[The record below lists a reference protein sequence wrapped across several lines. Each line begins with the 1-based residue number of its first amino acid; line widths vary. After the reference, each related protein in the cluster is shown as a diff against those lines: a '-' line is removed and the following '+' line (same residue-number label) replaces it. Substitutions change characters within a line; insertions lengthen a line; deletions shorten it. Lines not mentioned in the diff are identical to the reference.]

1 MAEGVATYKHD
12 YWSKRNR
19 LHQTVNTWKGYLR
32 TMLKVPQKGPLN
44 AEFLLQAIVAK
55 PKPNMNGSAIR
66 GTYGRLLSEQGF
78 RDKDVLFAQDLKQL
92 QASMTLPLFS
102 LI

>member
-1 MAEGVATYKHD
+1 MAEGVATYEHD

-19 LHQTVNTWKGYLR
+19 SHQTINTWKGYLR

-55 PKPNMNGSAIR
+55 PKPNMNGSAIGAR
-66 GTYGRLLSEQGF
+66 MDDFYQSKGSGTSMSCLL
-78 RDKDVLFAQDLKQL
+78 R
-92 QASMTLPLFS
+92 
-102 LI
+102 I